1 MRMKKLR
8 FSKEGFGKVRLP
20 IMKRKLPSMKA
31 ILASIAKG
39 GANPIQEEIDRE
51 IIEDLKREQEK
62 EKFKETLEEFSTKF
76 GEDE

>member
-1 MRMKKLR
+1 MKMKKLR

-20 IMKRKLPSMKA
+20 IIRGKLPSMKA
-31 ILASIAKG
+31 ILASLTKG
-39 GANPIQEEIDRE
+39 GTKTIQEEIDRE
-51 IIEDLKREQEK
+51 IIEALKKKQEK